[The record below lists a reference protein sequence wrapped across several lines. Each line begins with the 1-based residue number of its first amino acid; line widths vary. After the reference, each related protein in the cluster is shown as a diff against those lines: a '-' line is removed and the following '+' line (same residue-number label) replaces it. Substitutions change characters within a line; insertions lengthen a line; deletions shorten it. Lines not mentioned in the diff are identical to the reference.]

1 MRNQSTQEFVL
12 DKKIESDQES
22 ISTGTT
28 KRELQFVDRG
38 RRRKKQ
44 SSEYKEPPFQQ
55 GLLLKEDNKSKI
67 PNHDREIFMAILSE
81 PGEQKD
87 NPAAIEALDYDDLL
101 SDTEFLHRHQESRS
115 PYT

>member
-1 MRNQSTQEFVL
+1 MRNQSTQEFIL

-55 GLLLKEDNKSKI
+55 GLPLKEDNKSKI
-67 PNHDREIFMAILSE
+67 PNHDRKIFMAILSE
-81 PGEQKD
+81 PGERKE
-87 NPAAIEALDYDDLL
+87 NPAALEDLDYDDLL